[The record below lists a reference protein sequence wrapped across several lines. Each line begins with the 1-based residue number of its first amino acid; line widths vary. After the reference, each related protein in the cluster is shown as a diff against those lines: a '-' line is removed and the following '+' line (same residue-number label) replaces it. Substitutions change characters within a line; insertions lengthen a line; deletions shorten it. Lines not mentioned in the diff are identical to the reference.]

1 MEFCCPVKIL
11 LMKKYVEAHPWKII
25 ETDFSLHDNMVTES
39 LLAIGNGRMGQRA
52 VFEETFTGETL
63 RGSYLAGV
71 YYPDKTR
78 VGWWKNGYP
87 EYFAKVL
94 NSVDWLGLHITLDDT
109 VIDLGLLQP
118 LDYRSE
124 LDMEKGLLSRT
135 FALQLPN
142 DVKVRIFSER
152 FYSRSHPDSALLRY
166 RIKVEEGE
174 TDFTIHSGLEAD
186 VQNKDTNY
194 GEAFWENFHSEF
206 DGSSGLVTASTKKT
220 NFRIAASCR
229 HQVSVNGQQ
238 VRGQWSAPSAS
249 HVSAEYSTFLSQGDE
264 VMIEKYTSI
273 VTSFFYPDDDLRQRS
288 LDNLHLILDLGYDEL
303 RELQIAAWRKSWDHN
318 DIVIEGDVSAQQ
330 GIRFNIFQLNQT
342 YSGEHELLNIGP
354 KGFTGE
360 KYGGS
365 TYWDT
370 EAYCLP
376 YYMATSGTQVGKYLL
391 KYRYNHLGK
400 AIENAEKLGFDK
412 GAALYPMVTMNG
424 EECHNEWEI
433 TFEEIHRNGAIAYAI
448 YDYSTYTGDMDYA
461 LYTGI
466 EVLIG
471 IARFWQ
477 QRVNWSGNRNK
488 YVMLGVTGPN
498 EYENNVNNNWYTSYL
513 ACWCLEYTMEIID
526 RLKAK
531 DPAHYETVAFKA
543 SFNESELHDWRHIIE
558 NMYLPFDEDLRVFL
572 QQDGYL
578 DKEQILVKDLDPSN
592 LPLNQKWSWDRILR
606 SCFIKQADVLQGIY
620 FFEDRFD
627 TDTIRRN
634 FEFYEP
640 RTVHESSLSPCVH
653 SILAAR
659 IGDFSKAYEM
669 YLRTARLD
677 LDNYNNDTEDGLH
690 ITSMAGTWLSVVKG
704 FGGMKVSGGRLSF
717 SPMLPGQWQGYSFR
731 IIFRDNT
738 IEVHVRQD
746 SIDFK
751 NLSGPDVTI
760 GVYGEEIVIPQDQS
774 YAYLK
779 KSVIA

>member
-1 MEFCCPVKIL
+1 MRQ
-11 LMKKYVEAHPWKII
+11 YVEAHPWKII
-25 ETDFSLHDNMVTES
+25 ETDFSPDDNMVTES
-39 LLAIGNGRMGQRA
+39 LLSIGNGRMGQRA
-52 VFEETFTGETL
+52 TFEETYSGATMQ
-63 RGSYLAGV
+63 GSYLAGV

-94 NSVDWLGLHITLDDT
+94 NSVNWLGFHIQLDEH
-109 VIDLGLLQP
+109 ILDLSKMNP
-118 LDYRSE
+118 IEYRGE
-124 LDMEKGLLSRT
+124 LDMEKGLLSRS
-135 FALQLPN
+135 FKIQLN
-142 DVKVRIFSER
+142 EEVLLSIYSER
-152 FYSRSHPDSALLRY
+152 FYSKSHPDSALLRY
-166 RIKVEEGE
+166 RLKVEEGN
-174 TDFTIHSGLEAD
+174 TDFTITSGLETNVSNQD
-186 VQNKDTNY
+186 SNY
-194 GEAFWENFHSEF
+194 GDSFWENFHSEVNEMT
-206 DGSSGLVTASTKKT
+206 GLVKCTTKKT
-220 NFRIAASCR
+220 NFKLAASCWHNVR
-229 HQVSVNGQQ
+229 VNGQQ
-238 VRGQWSAPSAS
+238 VRGENSNPTESNVGAL
-249 HVSAEYSTFLSQGDE
+249 YSTYLSTGDE
-264 VMIEKYTSI
+264 VMVEKYVSI
-273 VTSFFYPDDDLRQRS
+273 CTSFFYPDQDLKEKS
-288 LDNLHLILDLGYDEL
+288 LQNLGVIIDFGYDDM
-303 RELQIAAWRKSWDHN
+303 REQQIAWWRKSWDQA
-318 DIVIEGDVSAQQ
+318 DINIEGDVSAQQ

-376 YYMATSGTQVGKYLL
+376 YYMATSGKQTGEYLL
-391 KYRYNHLGK
+391 KYRYNHLEK
-400 AIENAEKLGFDK
+400 AIENAAKLGFTD

-448 YDYSTYTGDMDYA
+448 YDYSTYTGDESYA
-461 LYTGI
+461 LKYGV

-471 IARFWQ
+471 IARFWK
-477 QRVNWSGNRNK
+477 QRVNWSDDKGQ

-513 ACWCLEYTMEIID
+513 ACWSMEYCIEILEKLQLRDPEHFAAIVSKTLFDQKEITAW
-526 RLKAK
+526 K
-531 DPAHYETVAFKA
+531 
-543 SFNESELHDWRHIIE
+543 HIIE
-558 NMYLPFDEDLRVFL
+558 NMYYGYDEIRDIYL

-578 DKEQILVKDLDPSN
+578 DKEQMMVKDLAPEN
-592 LPLNQKWSWDRILR
+592 LPLNHKWSWDRILR

-659 IGDFSKAYEM
+659 IGEFDKAYEM

-677 LDNYNNDTEDGLH
+677 LDNYNHDTEDGLH
-690 ITSMAGTWLSVVKG
+690 ITSMAGTWLSIVKG
-704 FGGMKVSGGRLSF
+704 FGGMKLNEDKLTF
-717 SPMLPGQWQGYSFR
+717 YPMLPKQWTSYSFR
-731 IIFRDNT
+731 INFREN
-738 IEVHVRQD
+738 ILEVRVTADEVLFNNISGQD
-746 SIDFK
+746 LNIC
-751 NLSGPDVTI
+751 
-760 GVYGEEIVIPQDQS
+760 VYGENMTINAGASVPFHKHTIV
-774 YAYLK
+774 A
-779 KSVIA
+779 